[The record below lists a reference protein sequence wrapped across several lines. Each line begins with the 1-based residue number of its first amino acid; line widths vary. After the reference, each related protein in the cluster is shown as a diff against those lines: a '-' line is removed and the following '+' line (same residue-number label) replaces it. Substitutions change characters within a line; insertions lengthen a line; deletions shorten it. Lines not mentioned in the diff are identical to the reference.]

1 MRWRVGIVCRVRT
14 QRADG
19 APQFRSN
26 VEGRMPC
33 TTRIL
38 PYFRLLN
45 TRLIDRD
52 WRVEALHPIPYH
64 GRSAFHVH
72 RSLSKMD

>member
-1 MRWRVGIVCRVRT
+1 
-14 QRADG
+14 
-19 APQFRSN
+19 
-26 VEGRMPC
+26 MPC